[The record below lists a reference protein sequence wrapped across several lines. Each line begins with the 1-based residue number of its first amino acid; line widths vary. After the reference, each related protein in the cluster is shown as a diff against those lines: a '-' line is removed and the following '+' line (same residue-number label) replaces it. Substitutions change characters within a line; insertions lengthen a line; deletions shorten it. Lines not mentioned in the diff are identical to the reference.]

1 MDEKM
6 SKEQAERLA
15 DELLAQQPRQRDSKL
30 VKTLQVLGRL
40 SRCRTD
46 PYEFNRNP
54 WVDPAAPAWGVMHRD
69 TDTSK

>member
-1 MDEKM
+1 MDKKI

-15 DELLAQQPRQRDSKL
+15 DELLAQQPRQRDARL
-30 VKTLQVLGRL
+30 AKTLGRL
-40 SRCRTD
+40 FEFRPLRH
-46 PYEFNRNP
+46 EFNRNP